1 MFDRVDE
8 GEVRPKGGDEFGE
21 REETVERVE
30 ALIDMFVVACF
41 TRGLRAEDGG
51 MELFIRGES
60 GLGMF
65 QVLFRDP

>member
-1 MFDRVDE
+1 MDE
-8 GEVRPKGGDEFGE
+8 GEVRPEGGDEFGE

-30 ALIDMFVVACF
+30 ALIDMVVVVSF
-41 TRGLRAEDGG
+41 YEGLRAEDGG